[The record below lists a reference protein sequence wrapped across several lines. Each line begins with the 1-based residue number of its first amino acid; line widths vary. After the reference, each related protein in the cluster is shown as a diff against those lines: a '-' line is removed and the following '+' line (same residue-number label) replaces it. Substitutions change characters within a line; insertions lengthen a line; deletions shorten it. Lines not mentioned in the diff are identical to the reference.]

1 MQKRDFLC
9 KVILIYSN
17 EMRGVE
23 VKLQESLA
31 PLESI
36 RLQCNRLD
44 GRGSA
49 QFCNII
55 LKTFS
60 TRFTRK
66 GDHTKAGNYWKDSL
80 INVSLHPSWI
90 TIPISIITSPS
101 HISTCQNYGVERY
114 RLRVAAVSSTE
125 LVFHPT
131 DSARI
136 KSGSFIWVRTSLIRY
151 QI

>member
-31 PLESI
+31 PLESS

-49 QFCNII
+49 QFCNKI

-60 TRFTRK
+60 T
-66 GDHTKAGNYWKDSL
+66 GC
-80 INVSLHPSWI
+80 PSRR
-90 TIPISIITSPS
+90 TLP
-101 HISTCQNYGVERY
+101 ERTY
-114 RLRVAAVSSTE
+114 IGLLLLFAFGE
-125 LVFHPT
+125 
-131 DSARI
+131 I
-136 KSGSFIWVRTSLIRY
+136 
-151 QI
+151 